1 MGKHR
6 KLNTPKKCS
15 KDMCQRPA
23 CYRYD
28 GTFTHC
34 NAHQL
39 EGMIWGLKKASEN
52 IASIVPIDPS
62 NPSSSKRPHS
72 VDSEVKQAWSKLLT
86 FVEPGKK
93 KIKADSQGLKED
105 ISTDVAIIE
114 DTDANSSDVV
124 AKNGR
129 LDHIV
134 SKGAHSYVVKS
145 EFGHLSLA
153 SL

>member
-15 KDMCQRPA
+15 KDICQRPV
-23 CYRYD
+23 CYGYD
-28 GTFTHC
+28 GTLTHC
-34 NAHQL
+34 NAHKL
-39 EGMIWGLKKASEN
+39 EGMIWGITKPSEN
-52 IASIVPIDPS
+52 ISSIVAIDPS
-62 NPSSSKRPHS
+62 NSSSSKSSHEI
-72 VDSEVKQAWSKLLT
+72 DSEVKQAWSKLLT

-93 KIKADSQGLKED
+93 KIKAEFRGLKED

-124 AKNGR
+124 ANGR

-134 SKGAHSYVVKS
+134 SKVGHSYGAKS
-145 EFGHLSLA
+145 E
-153 SL
+153 